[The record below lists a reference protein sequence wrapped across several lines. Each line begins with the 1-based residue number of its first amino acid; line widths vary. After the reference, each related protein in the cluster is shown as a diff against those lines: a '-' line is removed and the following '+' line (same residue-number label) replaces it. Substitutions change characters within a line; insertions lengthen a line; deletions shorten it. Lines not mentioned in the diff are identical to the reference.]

1 VRQRPADPG
10 IGSVSAQIG
19 LRRSRAWIIRTV
31 GALVAGVLLYW
42 VFRTA
47 PFVEIGLALRQISVW
62 QVLLIVMLNILFHA
76 LMGLRWWIVA
86 RADLKHVR
94 LDEMIVIRL
103 AAFGLSYFTP
113 GPQVGGEPLQV
124 QYLRRRW
131 GATFARSTAT
141 VITDRLLELLAGF
154 VFLVV
159 AGTILLRQGLLNG
172 IGPISPAA
180 LAGMALL
187 LAWPV
192 AHIILL
198 RRGTYPISALVRPFG
213 ARRPLRELLRLVQ
226 ASEHLA
232 GRFCQRRPRALLA
245 ALGISALVG
254 VLAVMEYG
262 FITSFLDMN
271 LTLWQIVAG
280 WTAGWISFL
289 FPLPGGLGALEASQ
303 VIALGAFGV
312 SGAAALGAVLLL
324 RARDLVFGGLGIALA
339 ARYVH
344 YITKAEAPFA
354 SA

>member
-1 VRQRPADPG
+1 M
-10 IGSVSAQIG
+10 GSVSAQVG
-19 LRRSRAWIIRTV
+19 LRRTRAWLIRGV
-31 GALVAGVLLYW
+31 AALAASVLLYW
-42 VFRTA
+42 AFRAA
-47 PFVEIGLALRQISVW
+47 PLLEIGRALRQITVW
-62 QVLLIVMLNILFHA
+62 QVLLIIILNVLFHA

-86 RADLKHVR
+86 RADLRQVR
-94 LDEMIVIRL
+94 LAEMIVVRL
-103 AAFGLSYFTP
+103 SAFGLSYFTP

-141 VITDRLLELLAGF
+141 VIMDRLLELLAGF
-154 VFLVV
+154 VFLVLGV
-159 AGTILLRQGLLNG
+159 TILLRRQGLLSG

-192 AHIILL
+192 AHIALL
-198 RRGTYPISALVRPFG
+198 RRGKYPISALVRRLG
-213 ARRPLRELLRLVQ
+213 VTRRLRKVMRLVQ

-245 ALGISALVG
+245 ALGVSALVG

-271 LTLWQIVAG
+271 LSFWQIVAG

-312 SGAAALGAVLLL
+312 AGATALGAVLLL
-324 RARDLVFGGLGIALA
+324 RARDLAFGGLGIALA

-344 YITKAEAPFA
+344 FITKSEAPFA
-354 SA
+354 SDGRTHGSGT